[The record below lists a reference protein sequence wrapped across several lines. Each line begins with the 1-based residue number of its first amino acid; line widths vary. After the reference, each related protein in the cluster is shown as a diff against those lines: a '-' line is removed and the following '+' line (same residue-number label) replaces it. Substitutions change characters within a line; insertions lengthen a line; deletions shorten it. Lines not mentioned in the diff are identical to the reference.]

1 MISLGISIP
10 MLFRPR
16 GGDIVTSGLVMNL
29 DAGDVSS
36 YPGSGTTWTDLSG
49 NGNNLTATNS
59 PTWNSSGWFAT
70 GATGYFTRATGIA
83 MPQGND
89 SYTLQAWVRLSSW
102 TALGGIMSIGG
113 SGATN
118 QSNALRTGVNVGG
131 GGVGRFSH
139 YWWANDLEADN
150 NNASLSL
157 NTWFMITANFDGT
170 TRRIFANTT
179 QVASDTPGSG
189 HNVTSSTIQLALT
202 YIGNGEYLQGDMAI
216 ARIYNRALSASE
228 VLQNFNTNRG
238 RFGL

>member
-1 MISLGISIP
+1 MVSTPTL
-10 MLFRPR
+10 LRYWRRVR
-16 GGDIVTSGLVMNL
+16 GGATGIITSGLVMHL
-29 DAGDVSS
+29 DAGNSSS
-36 YPGSGTTWTDLSG
+36 YPGTGTTWNDISG

-70 GATGYFTRATGIA
+70 GATGYFERATGIA

-102 TALGGIMSIGG
+102 TATGGIVAIGG

-150 NNASLSL
+150 NNASLAL

-179 QVASDTPGSG
+179 QVASDTPGNG
-189 HNVTSSTIQLALT
+189 HNVTSSRINVASGVVL
-202 YIGNGEYLQGDMAI
+202 ESLQGDIAI